1 MSARQISQSQAN
13 QRSTSQR
20 MRACKHQA
28 VLWSPL
34 RPPPPSAPRLL
45 SPHLL
50 LSTAAY
56 RVHSSAQLLGVNRG
70 LGYSVDSTD
79 TISITALTAYCGDDT
94 LTVGSARHVGPQRG
108 NPTHALAGLAKPAHS
123 PHSPRRALHTNY
135 HTRGSLKLR
144 AAQRG
149 VRRYSARSPLLP
161 PSNLPRAH
169 HTLLRGAIHGRRAR
183 LTGSSRGRHLLQS
196 RCPS

>member
-149 VRRYSARSPLLP
+149 GSGGIVHAHLSYPRPTYHVPTIPRSEEPYTVDAR
-161 PSNLPRAH
+161 
-169 HTLLRGAIHGRRAR
+169 G
-183 LTGSSRGRHLLQS
+183 
-196 RCPS
+196 

>member
-1 MSARQISQSQAN
+1 
-13 QRSTSQR
+13 

-28 VLWSPL
+28 VVCSPP
-34 RPPPPSAPRLL
+34 RPPLPSAPRLL

-94 LTVGSARHVGPQRG
+94 LTVGIARHVGPREETQRTRSRAWRSRLTL
-108 NPTHALAGLAKPAHS
+108 PTARVVLYTLIITHVAHS
-123 PHSPRRALHTNY
+123 SCEQRKGGSGGIVHAHLSYPRPAY
-135 HTRGSLKLR
+135 HVPTIPRSEEPYTVDARG
-144 AAQRG
+144 
-149 VRRYSARSPLLP
+149 
-161 PSNLPRAH
+161 
-169 HTLLRGAIHGRRAR
+169 
-183 LTGSSRGRHLLQS
+183 
-196 RCPS
+196 

>member
-1 MSARQISQSQAN
+1 MTRSARDWTPVYRAFPG
-13 QRSTSQR
+13 STSQR

-28 VLWSPL
+28 VVCSPP
-34 RPPPPSAPRLL
+34 RPPLPSAPRLL

-123 PHSPRRALHTNY
+123 PTARVVLYTLIITHTWLTQAASSAKGGSGGIVHAHLSYPRPAY
-135 HTRGSLKLR
+135 HVPTIPRSEEPYTVDARG
-144 AAQRG
+144 
-149 VRRYSARSPLLP
+149 
-161 PSNLPRAH
+161 
-169 HTLLRGAIHGRRAR
+169 
-183 LTGSSRGRHLLQS
+183 
-196 RCPS
+196 